1 MPNTKSAERRMRNSA
16 RKRAHNRSI
25 KSRLH
30 SLEKGYLALVTA
42 GKKDEAAKAL
52 SGISSAFDKAAK
64 KGTVHRSTASR
75 KKSRLALRLVAA
87 K

>member
-16 RKRAHNRSI
+16 RKQLRNRSI

-30 SLEKGYLALVTA
+30 TLERGYLALVGS
-42 GKKDEAAKAL
+42 GKKDEAAKTL
-52 SGISSAFDKAAK
+52 PGLSSAFDKAAK
-64 KGTVHRSTASR
+64 AGAVHRATADR
-75 KKSRLALRLVAA
+75 KKSRLALQLARI